1 MGSDSATATAPI
13 DLGRVLE
20 TVHTQQSQIHGMLAT
35 LDSRSRDLDSAL
47 GEAVQRAF
55 MEAAGLQAAAK
66 LSQVHRAT
74 GVRFARWSFGV
85 VSACALVPTIL
96 TWMLMPSRAQLAQAR
111 QSLDQLTAGIARMS
125 SEGGRIDLRHC
136 GEGDRLC
143 VRVDRKAPFYG
154 ANSDYAVLKG
164 Y

>member
-1 MGSDSATATAPI
+1 MSSELASGTEHV

-20 TVHTQQSQIHGMLAT
+20 TVHAQQSQIHGLLAH
-35 LDSRSRDLDSAL
+35 LDTRSRDLDSAL

-55 MEAAGLQAAAK
+55 RDAAGLQAATK

-96 TWMLMPSRAQLAQAR
+96 TWMLMPSRAQLTQAR
-111 QSLDQLTAGIARMS
+111 QSLDQLSAGITRMS
-125 SEGGRIDLRHC
+125 REGGRIDLRHC
-136 GEGDRLC
+136 GEANRLC
-143 VRVDRKAPFYG
+143 VRVERKAPFYG
-154 ANSDYAVLKG
+154 ENSDYAVLKG